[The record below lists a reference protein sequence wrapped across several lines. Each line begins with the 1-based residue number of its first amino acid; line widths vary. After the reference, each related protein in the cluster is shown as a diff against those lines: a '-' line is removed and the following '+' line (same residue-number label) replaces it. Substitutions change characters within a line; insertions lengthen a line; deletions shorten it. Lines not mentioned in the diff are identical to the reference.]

1 MSSITLPKWDKNRP
15 IFFQLGMIL
24 SLSFANLIINY
35 ETPIPIPEKY
45 ETVDLSDDNNF
56 QNVLLHTEQVYVK
69 PEPVVKLNPLISK
82 LILVDNLIEEISD
95 VATPEIHEPATST
108 TDEPI
113 ISKPEIVEKIVVE
126 KPKVDNK
133 VWSIAEFM
141 PCLKDCDMNITEAE
155 RRICTQQSILQ
166 YVNKHLKYPAAARE
180 ISLEGTVVVS
190 FVIDKDGKMK
200 DMSIARDIGGGCGQA
215 ALKALSGLSEWKPGK
230 QNHQPVNVKYTIP
243 IRFKLN

>member
-24 SLSFANLIINY
+24 SLFCANLIINY

-45 ETVDLSDDNNF
+45 ETVDLSDNNF
-56 QNVLLHTEQVYVK
+56 QNVQSHTEQVYVNPK
-69 PEPVVKLNPLISK
+69 PIVKLNPLISK
-82 LILVDNLIEEISD
+82 LILVDNLKEEISE
-95 VATPEIHEPATST
+95 VTTPEIQEPATST

-113 ISKPEIVEKIVVE
+113 ISMPEIVEKLVIE

-133 VWSIAEFM
+133 VWSVAEFM
-141 PCLKDCDMNITEAE
+141 PYLKDCDMNITEDE
-155 RRICTQQSILQ
+155 RRICTQQSILHF
-166 YVNKHLKYPAAARE
+166 VNKHLKYPAAARE
-180 ISLEGTVVVS
+180 IGLEGTVVVS
-190 FVIDKDGKMK
+190 FVIDKEGKMK

-230 QNHQPVNVKYTIP
+230 QNHQPVNVKYSIP